1 MNKIF
6 EIFRQTK
13 IIPVIAIE
21 DEKNAVP
28 LALALLKGGIKIA
41 EITYRTEAAAKALSE
56 LSAHCPDILA
66 GAGTVTTVA
75 QAQEAIACG
84 AKFIVMP
91 GFDKEI
97 VECCQSRG
105 VAVVPGVATPTEI
118 TCAIKMGLEVLK
130 LFPAELLGGPE
141 FLDAMAGPF
150 PKTMFIPTGGIT
162 AENAASYLEKKNV
175 LAVGGSWLVQKEFI
189 NSQKWD
195 IITAEAEKAL
205 MMIPRAFTKQA

>member
-1 MNKIF
+1 MDKIF
-6 EIFRQTK
+6 EIFKQTK
-13 IIPVIAIE
+13 IIPVITIE
-21 DEKNAVP
+21 DAANAVP
-28 LALALLKGGIKIA
+28 LANALAKGGIKIA
-41 EITYRTEAAAKALSE
+41 EITYRTDAAPKALGQ

-91 GFDKEI
+91 GFDKEV

-118 TCAIKMGLEVLK
+118 TCAIKLGLEVLK
-130 LFPAELLGGPE
+130 LFPAGLLGGPE

-150 PKTMFIPTGGIT
+150 PKIKFIPTGGIT
-162 AENAASYLEKKNV
+162 AENAAAYLEKKNV
-175 LAVGGSWLVQKEFI
+175 LAVGGSWLVKKEFI
-189 NSQKWD
+189 SGQKWD
-195 IITAEAEKAL
+195 IITAETEKAL
-205 MMIPRAFTKQA
+205 MFLPRAFTKN